1 MRWCQIHGLV
11 IGSAKRKMHNFIT
24 YEDEG
29 DDVDK
34 LRIQR
39 LPPKWSSE
47 LRLVSKLSFML
58 PLCTPTDLVAV
69 AAIGPPCD
77 GGVAVSPLWVCTVFL
92 AQTIKWPAVVRK
104 WYQLCREGPATC
116 ASDFVTHY
124 VAVVKWASGRDW
136 GDMFRR
142 MDGGLQ
148 HAQTGLAVNAQAL
161 GIVKSCRKRSKTTVD
176 GIKDVS
182 LGPLNAPHMLNEDL
196 APAIDIVQHI
206 ITQATSMDLHW
217 PGRVDDLETRN
228 TGLRELGSKLIK
240 FACEV
245 CSQDRD
251 NGYKVRSFLRV
262 VLYILERE
270 QPDVFDGILMQEV
283 LEWCPDESKH
293 CDSISPMLVRDCRR
307 QFTVSPLLISCFT
320 CLTGWMSQANQD
332 KLFQVSDDKIWEVM
346 QGQEI
351 EQPADPD
358 KFSNAFS
365 IGPHMLLD
373 AMAAGS

>member
-1 MRWCQIHGLV
+1 VVANVQEIVVASVANGDRQRALGRAIGNRQKHRFALMCHCSGFGFVGGASVRQGFVPVRASGSMMRWCQIHGLV

-69 AAIGPPCD
+69 AVIGPPCD

-124 VAVVKWASGRDW
+124 VAVVKWACGRDW
-136 GDMFRR
+136 GDMSRR

-176 GIKDVS
+176 GIKDVL
-182 LGPLNAPHMLNEDL
+182 LGPLNAPHVLNEDL

-206 ITQATSMDLHW
+206 IT
-217 PGRVDDLETRN
+217 
-228 TGLRELGSKLIK
+228 
-240 FACEV
+240 
-245 CSQDRD
+245 
-251 NGYKVRSFLRV
+251 
-262 VLYILERE
+262 
-270 QPDVFDGILMQEV
+270 
-283 LEWCPDESKH
+283 
-293 CDSISPMLVRDCRR
+293 
-307 QFTVSPLLISCFT
+307 
-320 CLTGWMSQANQD
+320 
-332 KLFQVSDDKIWEVM
+332 
-346 QGQEI
+346 
-351 EQPADPD
+351 
-358 KFSNAFS
+358 
-365 IGPHMLLD
+365 
-373 AMAAGS
+373 